1 MPKQTP
7 LDTSMEFTVLAVFGG
22 NGMKLREEPLPTH
35 CPQPNPLALPPR
47 TPDQDGVDNNSDVA
61 KQNT

>member
-1 MPKQTP
+1 
-7 LDTSMEFTVLAVFGG
+7 MEFTVLAVFGG